1 MKQLC
6 MGAGIV
12 LATLVLAGCGE
23 KKTVEVKNASPG
35 DVAAQVANADIHLIP
50 GAWETEIRT
59 ADFQIEGMPPE
70 AAARMKQAMAQSKG
84 AASTVR
90 TCVTPEKAAHPD
102 RDFFKGNKDCKY
114 KDFTLGGGKLSGTM
128 ECNGERGSATTMT
141 VNGTYTPDSYA
152 MDMTMKGND
161 DGRAISMHM
170 VATSHH
176 VGDCKPGDAK
186 D

>member
-1 MKQLC
+1 MNQLRICGC
-6 MGAGIV
+6 MA
-12 LATLVLAGCGE
+12 LAALVLAGCGE
-23 KKTVEVKNASPG
+23 KKAVEVKNASPG
-35 DVAAQVANADIHLIP
+35 DVAAQVANADIHLTP

-70 AAARMKQAMAQSKG
+70 AAARMKQAMAQSKA

-114 KDFTLGGGKLSGTM
+114 KDFSLGGGKLTGTM
-128 ECNGERGSATTMT
+128 ECKGERGSATTMT
-141 VNGTYTPDSYA
+141 VNGTYTADSYS
-152 MDMTMKGND
+152 MDMAMKGND
-161 DGRAISMHM
+161 DGRAISMHL